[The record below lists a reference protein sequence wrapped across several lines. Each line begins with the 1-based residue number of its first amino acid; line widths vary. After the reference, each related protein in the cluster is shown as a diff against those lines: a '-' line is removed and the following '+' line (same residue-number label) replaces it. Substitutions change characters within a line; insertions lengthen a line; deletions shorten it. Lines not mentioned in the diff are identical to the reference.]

1 LGISGICV
9 KGCKERKDMAAKANR
24 KANGRANKNGALR
37 VLVVG
42 LGSMGLSHARAYD
55 DLDGFALAGLCAR
68 TIGKRTDLPETWSSV
83 PRFSDF
89 DEALASVRPD
99 VVSINTYPDTHA
111 QYAIRAIEAG
121 AHVFVEKPLAQ
132 TVADA
137 QRVVDAAK
145 AHGRKLMVGY
155 ILRVHPSWTRFIEL
169 ARTLGKPLVM
179 RMNLNQQS
187 IGPAWTWHR
196 NLMQSLSPLVDC
208 GVHYVDIMCQMTGS
222 RPVRVHGIGA
232 RLTDDVKVPNYGHLH
247 VEFDDGSVGWYEA
260 GWGPMMS
267 EVAFF
272 VKDVVGPKGSVSIVA
287 AEQSGDAAEG
297 ASKTASSDIDSH
309 TKTSALR
316 LHHAA
321 LDANN
326 ALVRADETF
335 RMDDEP
341 DHLAL
346 CRREQASL
354 LAAIRDDLDLTDHMA
369 DAVNSLRIVLAA
381 DESIRSHQVVT
392 L

>member
-1 LGISGICV
+1 
-9 KGCKERKDMAAKANR
+9 M
-24 KANGRANKNGALR
+24 
-37 VLVVG
+37 VL
-42 LGSMGLSHARAYD
+42 
-55 DLDGFALAGLCAR
+55 
-68 TIGKRTDLPETWSSV
+68 V

-89 DEALASVRPD
+89 DEALAAVRPD
-99 VVSINTYPDTHA
+99 VVSINTCPDTHA
-111 QYAIRAIEAG
+111 DYAIRAIRGGRARLRRESRS
-121 AHVFVEKPLAQ
+121 AQ
-132 TVADA
+132 TVEDA

-155 ILRVHPSWTRFIEL
+155 ILRVHPSWTQFVEL

-196 NLMQSLSPLVDC
+196 NLMQSLSPIVDC
-208 GVHYVDIMCQMTGS
+208 GVHYVDIMCQMTGA

-287 AEQSGDAAEG
+287 AEQSSDAAEG

-309 TKTSALR
+309 TKTNALR

-321 LDANN
+321 LDSNN

-354 LAAIRDDLDLTDHMA
+354 LARDPRRYRPD
-369 DAVNSLRIVLAA
+369 
-381 DESIRSHQVVT
+381 RSHGGRCQQPAHRAGRRREHPKPSGGDALSRCSPQSSAIAIPGACVPARRSRSR
-392 L
+392 

>member
-1 LGISGICV
+1 MS
-9 KGCKERKDMAAKANR
+9 D
-24 KANGRANKNGALR
+24 ALR

-68 TIGKRTDLPETWSSV
+68 TIGKRTDLPEAWSSV
-83 PRFSDF
+83 PRFSGF

-111 QYAIRAIEAG
+111 QYALRAIEAA

-137 QRVVDAAK
+137 QRVV
-145 AHGRKLMVGY
+145 
-155 ILRVHPSWTRFIEL
+155 
-169 ARTLGKPLVM
+169 
-179 RMNLNQQS
+179 
-187 IGPAWTWHR
+187 
-196 NLMQSLSPLVDC
+196 
-208 GVHYVDIMCQMTGS
+208 
-222 RPVRVHGIGA
+222 
-232 RLTDDVKVPNYGHLH
+232 
-247 VEFDDGSVGWYEA
+247 
-260 GWGPMMS
+260 
-267 EVAFF
+267 
-272 VKDVVGPKGSVSIVA
+272 
-287 AEQSGDAAEG
+287 DAAEG

>member
-1 LGISGICV
+1 
-9 KGCKERKDMAAKANR
+9 
-24 KANGRANKNGALR
+24 
-37 VLVVG
+37 
-42 LGSMGLSHARAYD
+42 
-55 DLDGFALAGLCAR
+55 
-68 TIGKRTDLPETWSSV
+68 
-83 PRFSDF
+83 
-89 DEALASVRPD
+89 
-99 VVSINTYPDTHA
+99 
-111 QYAIRAIEAG
+111 
-121 AHVFVEKPLAQ
+121 
-132 TVADA
+132 
-137 QRVVDAAK
+137 
-145 AHGRKLMVGY
+145 
-155 ILRVHPSWTRFIEL
+155 
-169 ARTLGKPLVM
+169 
-179 RMNLNQQS
+179 
-187 IGPAWTWHR
+187 
-196 NLMQSLSPLVDC
+196 MQSLSPLVDC
-208 GVHYVDIMCQMTGS
+208 GVHYVDIMCQMSGA

-272 VKDVVGPKGSVSIVA
+272 VKDVVGPKGS
-287 AEQSGDAAEG
+287 GDAAEG
-297 ASKTASSDIDSH
+297 ASKTASSDINSR

-316 LHHAA
+316 LRHAA
-321 LDANN
+321 PDANHT
-326 ALVRADETF
+326 LVRADETF

-369 DAVNSLRIVLAA
+369 DHMADAVNSLRIVLAA